1 MNATQR
7 RLEGKVALI
16 VGAGQTPGPKM
27 GNGRATALL
36 FAREGAQVLAADQN
50 IASAEETVALI
61 QSEGGSAAAVETDV
75 TDESSIQRAV
85 HDCTQRW
92 NRLDILHNNVG
103 ISVAGGDAPVTEITV
118 EAFDRIMAVNLRSV
132 VLACKHALP
141 IMRDQGSGVILTISS
156 IAALVILYS
165 SAQAGSIRIG
175 TEGAYPPWNAKDESG
190 KLIGFEVELAGWLC
204 IYMKADC
211 TLVEQDWDGMIPG
224 LIMRKYDAIMA
235 GMSITDERMKT
246 INFSQGYADEVASLA
261 VMKGSSLEGM
271 DTPKAINLSTG
282 GGAAKKALKTLTAAL
297 AGKTIGVQTATIHQN
312 FLESGDVGNV
322 KVRTYKTQDEVN
334 LDLAA
339 GRIDAAL
346 AAAVAFTDYAEKS
359 GKPVVLVGPTFSGGA
374 FGNGVGVGI
383 RKADTQL
390 LEDFNKAIDSARKS
404 GKISE
409 LAIRWFGFDASM

>member
-1 MNATQR
+1 M
-7 RLEGKVALI
+7 K
-16 VGAGQTPGPKM
+16 
-27 GNGRATALL
+27 
-36 FAREGAQVLAADQN
+36 N
-50 IASAEETVALI
+50 IFKFFL
-61 QSEGGSAAAVETDV
+61 
-75 TDESSIQRAV
+75 
-85 HDCTQRW
+85 
-92 NRLDILHNNVG
+92 
-103 ISVAGGDAPVTEITV
+103 
-118 EAFDRIMAVNLRSV
+118 
-132 VLACKHALP
+132 
-141 IMRDQGSGVILTISS
+141 SS
-156 IAALVILYS
+156 IAALMIFFS
-165 SAQAGSIRIG
+165 SAQADNIRIG

-190 KLIGFEVELAGWLC
+190 KLIGFEVELANWLC
-204 IYMKADC
+204 IYMEADC

-261 VMKGSSLEGM
+261 VMKGSSLEGI
-271 DTPKAINLSTG
+271 DTPKAINLSIG
-282 GGAAKKALKTLTAAL
+282 GGDVKKALKTLTAAL

-312 FLESGDVGNV
+312 FLESGDVGSV

-383 RKADTQL
+383 RKDDSDL
-390 LEDFNKAIDSARKS
+390 LKRFNKAINTARKN

-409 LAIRWFGFDASM
+409 LAIKWFGFDASM

>member
-1 MNATQR
+1 MKNIF
-7 RLEGKVALI
+7 K
-16 VGAGQTPGPKM
+16 
-27 GNGRATALL
+27 L
-36 FAREGAQVLAADQN
+36 FL
-50 IASAEETVALI
+50 
-61 QSEGGSAAAVETDV
+61 
-75 TDESSIQRAV
+75 
-85 HDCTQRW
+85 
-92 NRLDILHNNVG
+92 
-103 ISVAGGDAPVTEITV
+103 
-118 EAFDRIMAVNLRSV
+118 
-132 VLACKHALP
+132 
-141 IMRDQGSGVILTISS
+141 SS
-156 IAALVILYS
+156 IAALMIFFS
-165 SAQAGSIRIG
+165 SVQADSIRIG

-190 KLIGFEVELAGWLC
+190 KLIGFEVELANWLC
-204 IYMKADC
+204 IYMGADC

-271 DTPKAINLSTG
+271 DTPKAINLSIG
-282 GGAAKKALKTLTAAL
+282 GGDVKKALKTLTAAL

-312 FLESGDVGNV
+312 FLESGDVGSV
-322 KVRTYKTQDEVN
+322 KIRTYKTQDEVN

-383 RKADTQL
+383 RKDDTDL
-390 LEDFNKAIDSARKS
+390 LNKFNKAINTARKN

-409 LAIRWFGFDASM
+409 LAIKWFGFDASM